1 MIKNFR
7 HKGLRQFFETGSVA
21 GIQPHH
27 SNKLQAQLTVLNMHN
42 PAHPGVV
49 LREYLGDLTVT
60 ESALRLGVTR
70 TALSRIL
77 NGSAGISADMSIR
90 LSEAFNTTP
99 LLWLTMQNQYDVWQA
114 SQRKRKP
121 IKQFFKTDAA

>member
-1 MIKNFR
+1 
-7 HKGLRQFFETGSVA
+7 
-21 GIQPHH
+21 
-27 SNKLQAQLTVLNMHN
+27 MHN

-99 LLWLTMQNQYDVWQA
+99 LLWLTMQNQYDVWLA
-114 SQRKRKP
+114 SQRKRTP

>member
-1 MIKNFR
+1 MTTIKM
-7 HKGLRQFFETGSVA
+7 
-21 GIQPHH
+21 H
-27 SNKLQAQLTVLNMHN
+27 S
-42 PAHPGVV
+42 PAHPGTV

-90 LSEAFNTTP
+90 LSEAFNTSP
-99 LLWLTMQNQYDVWQA
+99 LLWLNMQNQYDIWHA
-114 SQRKRKP
+114 SQRTRKP
-121 IKQFFKTDAA
+121 IKQFFKTKIA

>member
-1 MIKNFR
+1 MTAITM
-7 HKGLRQFFETGSVA
+7 HK
-21 GIQPHH
+21 
-27 SNKLQAQLTVLNMHN
+27 
-42 PAHPGVV
+42 PAHPGIV

-77 NGSAGISADMSIR
+77 NGNAGISADMSIR
-90 LSEAFNTTP
+90 LSEAFKTSP
-99 LLWLTMQNQYDVWQA
+99 LLWLNMQNQFDVWQA

-121 IKQFFKTDAA
+121 IKQFFQVKIA

>member
-1 MIKNFR
+1 M
-7 HKGLRQFFETGSVA
+7 T
-21 GIQPHH
+21 
-27 SNKLQAQLTVLNMHN
+27 TMNMHN
-42 PAHPGVV
+42 PAHPGIV

-90 LSEAFNTTP
+90 LSEAFDTSP
-99 LLWLTMQNQYDVWQA
+99 LLWLNMQSQYDIWQA

-121 IKQFFKTDAA
+121 IKQFFKTKTA